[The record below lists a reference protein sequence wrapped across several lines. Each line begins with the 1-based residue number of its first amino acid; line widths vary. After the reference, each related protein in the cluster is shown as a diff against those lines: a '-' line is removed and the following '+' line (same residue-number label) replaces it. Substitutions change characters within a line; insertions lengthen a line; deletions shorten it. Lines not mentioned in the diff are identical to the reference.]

1 MEVKALFFDIDGTL
15 VSFATHRMPRSAAE
29 AVAAARARGI
39 RTFIATGRMPSQV
52 AVVGGLAFDG
62 YITCNGGCC
71 FDGAWNVLSRTPL
84 PGEDIRRLLAW
95 LDAGHELTVT
105 YMYEDR
111 MTVNRNDEKVLAL
124 MRQCG
129 VETPVLRDPYDALHE
144 PVYQASIF
152 VGPDE
157 ERRLMRELF
166 PACVSSRWHPA
177 FADINSRGC
186 DKRTG
191 MDTLLAHY
199 GIPLAATMAFGDGGN
214 DIPMLRH
221 AAVGVAMGEA
231 AEAVRA
237 AADHVAPAV
246 DDDGIARTLERY
258 GVIDPRRP

>member
-1 MEVKALFFDIDGTL
+1 MDYRALFFDIDGTL
-15 VSFATHRMPRSAAE
+15 VSFATHRVPASAAE
-29 AVAAARARGI
+29 AVAEARARGV

-52 AVVGGLAFDG
+52 AVVGDLPFDG

-71 FDGAWNVLSRTPL
+71 FDGAWNVIDRTPL
-84 PGEDIRRLLAW
+84 PPEDIRRLVEW
-95 LDAGHELTVT
+95 LGAGHELTVT

-111 MTVNRNDEKVLAL
+111 MTVNRADEKVLSL

-129 VETPVLRDPYDALHE
+129 VETPAVCDPRDALHE

-166 PACVSSRWHPA
+166 PSCVSSRWHPA

-186 DKRTG
+186 DKQTG
-191 MDTLLAHY
+191 MDTLLRHY
-199 GIPLAATMAFGDGGN
+199 GIPLSATMAFGDGGN

-231 AEAVRA
+231 AEAVRQ
-237 AADHVAPAV
+237 AADYVTASAEE
-246 DDDGIARTLERY
+246 DGIARALRRY
-258 GVIDPRRP
+258 GVIG

>member
-1 MEVKALFFDIDGTL
+1 MKND
-15 VSFATHRMPRSAAE
+15 
-29 AVAAARARGI
+29 
-39 RTFIATGRMPSQV
+39 
-52 AVVGGLAFDG
+52 AF
-62 YITCNGGCC
+62 
-71 FDGAWNVLSRTPL
+71 
-84 PGEDIRRLLAW
+84 PGFVF
-95 LDAGHELTVT
+95 HE
-105 YMYEDR
+105 
-111 MTVNRNDEKVLAL
+111 
-124 MRQCG
+124 CG
-129 VETPVLRDPYDALHE
+129 VETPVLRDPHDALHE